1 MSYTVQLFFCDR
13 AYGGPEEG
21 GWWFGYGQ
29 PVADSAVGFKVTR
42 RFKTQAKAQG
52 YRARIQNRLDSLNDT
67 RPSISSV
74 ASEGQY
80 HALICSAKPRPYP
93 ETRPFYE

>member
-21 GWWFGYGQ
+21 GWWFGHGL
-29 PVADSAVGFKVTR
+29 PASDSEVGFPVTK
-42 RFKTQAKAQG
+42 RFKSRAKAQG
-52 YRARIQNRLDSLNDT
+52 YRARIQNRLDRLNET
-67 RPSISSV
+67 RGDLSSV

-80 HALICSAKPRPYP
+80 HALIYSTKPRPYP
-93 ETRPFYE
+93 ETRPTYE